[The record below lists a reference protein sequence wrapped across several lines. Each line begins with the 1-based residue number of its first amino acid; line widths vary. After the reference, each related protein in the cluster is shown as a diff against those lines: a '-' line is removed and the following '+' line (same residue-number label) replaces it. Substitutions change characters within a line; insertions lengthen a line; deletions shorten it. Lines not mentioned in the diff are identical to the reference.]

1 VRSKVSD
8 DDDGDGGV
16 DLEIVMTGGVDWSGM
31 DLEVS
36 IVDNGLGCE
45 NNDCLNLLPVSYIGT
60 QQYSSKRI
68 NDLLKSQTEI
78 LINNDHVPCP

>member
-1 VRSKVSD
+1 
-8 DDDGDGGV
+8 
-16 DLEIVMTGGVDWSGM
+16 M

-45 NNDCLNLLPVSYIGT
+45 NNDCLNLLPGT

-78 LINNDHVPCP
+78 LINNDHVPENL